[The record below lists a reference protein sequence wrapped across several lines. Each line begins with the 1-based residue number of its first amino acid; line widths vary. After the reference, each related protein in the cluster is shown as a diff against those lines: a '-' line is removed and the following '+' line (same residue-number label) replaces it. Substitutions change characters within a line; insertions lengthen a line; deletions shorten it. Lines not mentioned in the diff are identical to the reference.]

1 MLKILDRYIIKKLLS
16 TYVFVVLVLL
26 SIITVIDYTE
36 KNEDFIKNNVP
47 FDKVFFEYFLNFLPY
62 MANMLSPL
70 TIFIASVFLT
80 AQLASHTEIIAM
92 LSGGV
97 SFRRL
102 LWPYFVGSSMVALF
116 IFGMIGW
123 VVPKANKVRVDF
135 ENEYIKD
142 QFYFSKRHVHMKV
155 SPECYVY
162 MESYNNITRTGYQF
176 TLEQVV
182 NKELK
187 KKTKTGR
194 ISWNETKNCWKLDA
208 YTTREFKDGREY
220 LSYGTSMDT
229 VLSITPKDF
238 ESNYLL
244 YETFTLGELNDY
256 IALLQL
262 RGVENVE
269 AYYVEKYERYAYPFA
284 IIILTLMGAIV
295 ASRKTRGGAA
305 YQIAFGFVLA
315 FIYILFVILSRTVAG
330 AGGLSPMLAAWLPN
344 MTFTVVAFILYWRV
358 PK

>member
-16 TYVFVVLVLL
+16 TFVFVVLVLL
-26 SIITVIDYTE
+26 AIICVIDYTE
-36 KNEDFIKNNVP
+36 KNEDFIKQNLSFGKIV
-47 FDKVFFEYFLNFLPY
+47 VEYYFNFIPY

-70 TIFIASVFLT
+70 TIFIASVFVT
-80 AQLASHTEIIAM
+80 ARLASHTEIIAM

-102 LWPYFVGSSMVALF
+102 LLPYLIGSITVAVC
-116 IFGMIGW
+116 IFGLIGW
-123 VVPKANKVRVDF
+123 VVPKANKKRVAF
-135 ENEYIKD
+135 ENQYTKE
-142 QFYFSKRHVHMKV
+142 QFYYNKRHIHMKIA
-155 SPECYVY
+155 PESYVY
-162 MESYNNITRTGYQF
+162 MESYNNLTKTGYQF
-176 TLEQVV
+176 TLEHVV
-182 NKELK
+182 DKQLK
-187 KKTKTGR
+187 SKIKTGR
-194 ISWNETKNCWKLDA
+194 VNWNETKQCWTLDF
-208 YTTREFKDGREY
+208 YTKRDFRDGREY
-220 LSYGTSMDT
+220 ISYGQTMDT
-229 VLSITPKDF
+229 VLNISPKDF

-244 YETFTLGELNDY
+244 YETFTLNELDEY

-315 FIYILFVILSRTVAG
+315 FVYILFVILSRTLAG
-330 AGGLSPMLAAWLPN
+330 AGGIPPIWAAWTPN
-344 MTFTVVAFILYWRV
+344 ITFTLVALVLYWRV

>member
-1 MLKILDRYIIKKLLS
+1 
-16 TYVFVVLVLL
+16 
-26 SIITVIDYTE
+26 
-36 KNEDFIKNNVP
+36 
-47 FDKVFFEYFLNFLPY
+47 

-70 TIFIASVFLT
+70 TIFIASVFVT
-80 AQLASHTEIIAM
+80 ARLASHTEIIAM
-92 LSGGV
+92 LSGGI

-102 LWPYFVGSSMVALF
+102 LWPYFLGSSVVAIF

-123 VVPKANKVRVDF
+123 VVPRANKVRVAF
-135 ENEYIKD
+135 ENQYIKE
-142 QFYFSKRHVHMKV
+142 QFYFNKRHVHMKIA
-155 SPECYVY
+155 PELYMY
-162 MESYNNITRTGYQF
+162 MESYNNISRTGYQF

-182 NKELK
+182 DKELK
-187 KKTKTGR
+187 RKIKTGR
-194 ISWNETKNCWKLDA
+194 VSWNEQKQCWTLDI
-208 YTTREFKDGREY
+208 YTLREFRNGREY
-220 LSYGTSMDT
+220 ITYGQSMDT
-229 VLSITPKDF
+229 VLNITPKDF

-244 YETFTLGELNDY
+244 YETFTLSELDEY

-305 YQIAFGFVLA
+305 YQIASGFVLA
-315 FIYILFVILSRTVAG
+315 FIYILFVILSRTIAG
-330 AGGLSPMLAAWLPN
+330 SGGLSPMLAAWLPN
-344 MTFTVVAFILYWRV
+344 MTFSVVALVLYWRV

>member
-1 MLKILDRYIIKKLLS
+1 MLKILDRYIIKKLLT

-36 KNEDFIKNNVP
+36 KNEDFIKSNVP

-70 TIFIASVFLT
+70 TIFIASVFVT

-92 LSGGV
+92 LSGGI

-102 LWPYFVGSSMVALF
+102 LWPYFLGSSIVAVL
-116 IFGMIGW
+116 IFGAIGW
-123 VVPKANKVRVDF
+123 VVPKANKTRVAF
-135 ENEYIKD
+135 ENQYIKD
-142 QFYFSKRHVHMKV
+142 QFYFNKRHVHMKV
-155 SPECYVY
+155 APESYVY

-176 TLEQVV
+176 TLEKVV

-187 KKTKTGR
+187 SKIKTGR
-194 ISWNETKNCWKLDA
+194 VTWNEPKQCWTLDY
-208 YTTREFKDGREY
+208 YTLREFRDGREF
-220 LSYGTSMDT
+220 LSYGQTMDT

-244 YETFTLGELNDY
+244 YETFTLSELNDY

-315 FIYILFVILSRTVAG
+315 FIYILFVILSRTIAG

-344 MTFTVVAFILYWRV
+344 ITFTCIAFVLYWRV